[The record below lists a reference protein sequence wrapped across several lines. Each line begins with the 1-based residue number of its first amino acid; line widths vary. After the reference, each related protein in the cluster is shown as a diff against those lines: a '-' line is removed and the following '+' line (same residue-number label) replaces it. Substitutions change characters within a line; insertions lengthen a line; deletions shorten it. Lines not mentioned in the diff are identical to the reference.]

1 MYKLSSTSALGLGRK
16 PADFKM
22 PRYSSKNYGKEY
34 KSAYSFGKK
43 KKKKK
48 SKTDEDIKL
57 RKDSVFQIA
66 GDLAQGLI
74 A

>member
-16 PADFKM
+16 TNDFKM
-22 PRYSSKNYGKEY
+22 PRYSKNNYGASY

-48 SKTDEDIKL
+48 AKTDEDLEL
-57 RKDSVFQIA
+57 RGGGAFEVI
-66 GDLAQGLI
+66 GDLASGLI